1 MFLSNAQYFSYW
13 QNLIKSPGL
22 VLNIQNFKTG
32 HPTPT
37 PLFLL
42 KWPWFKT
49 KATCVVLIF
58 NPAKKKQRF
67 LWETFW
73 GMKKKAFSDIV
84 HSNAPVG
91 KNIVMQ
97 AKF

>member
-22 VLNIQNFKTG
+22 LLDIQNFKTG

-58 NPAKKKQRF
+58 NPAKKKKISLGNF
-67 LWETFW
+67 LGYEEKGFL
-73 GMKKKAFSDIV
+73 
-84 HSNAPVG
+84 
-91 KNIVMQ
+91 
-97 AKF
+97 